1 MNKSMKITLFAL
13 AALLLL
19 LMGVSIQ
26 KVWNEYR
33 THQLIITDAG
43 GIPPGSIWYGWVTDK
58 NTTLVNYCYSSG
70 SQYEEFLMVRVSAP
84 QYPTVRRNLVSNL
97 HLTQPLKY
105 KTSENV
111 DVLTAV
117 RAWWDESK
125 LKVLN
130 SYAPENNSVS
140 PDRIIFDDVRSTIY
154 FYTIRPG
161 DFNTK

>member
-1 MNKSMKITLFAL
+1 MKTTLFAL

-19 LMGVSIQ
+19 LMGASIQ

-43 GIPPGSIWYGWVTDK
+43 GIPPGSIWYGWVADD

-70 SQYEEFLMVRVSAP
+70 SKYEEFLMVRVSAP

-105 KTSENV
+105 KASENV
-111 DVLTAV
+111 DVLTAIGS
-117 RAWWDESK
+117 WWDESK

-130 SYAPENNSVS
+130 GYAPENNSMAS
-140 PDRIIFDDVRSTIY
+140 DRIIFDDAHSAIY
-154 FYTIRPG
+154 FYTIRLG
-161 DFNTK
+161 DFNKK